1 MGFAVITG
9 AASGIGACT
18 AKRLKAQGYDV
29 IGIDLKNA
37 DIKADLS
44 TVKGRKN
51 AIKQANEMTKGKI
64 DRLVIAAGLG
74 GHLDDGQLV
83 AKVNYFGAVSL
94 LDGLRDA
101 LEKSNGRCVVI
112 GSNSSQMRTNPQAPM
127 VEAMLEGDE
136 AKTVEVIGDFHAAA
150 VYGHSKHALTRA
162 VRRRAA
168 DWGERGISI
177 NVIAPG
183 PTETPMLDGVK
194 DHPTISKS
202 LDMIPIPQKRFGRPD
217 EIADIIEFMLS
228 DSADY
233 MQGSVIYVDGGTDA
247 QLRPDAF

>member
-1 MGFAVITG
+1 MGIAVITG
-9 AASGIGACT
+9 AASGIGACVK
-18 AKRLKAQGYDV
+18 ARLENQGFDI
-29 IGIDLKNA
+29 IGIDLKGEA
-37 DIKADLS
+37 ISADLS
-44 TVKGRKN
+44 TAEGRQK
-51 AIKQANEMTKGKI
+51 AIDKALELSGGKI
-64 DRLVIAAGLG
+64 DRLVLAAGLG

-101 LEKSNGRCVVI
+101 LANSKGRCVVI

-136 AKTVEVIGDFHAAA
+136 AKTIEVIGDFHAAA

-228 DSADY
+228 DTADY

>member
-1 MGFAVITG
+1 
-9 AASGIGACT
+9 
-18 AKRLKAQGYDV
+18 
-29 IGIDLKNA
+29 
-37 DIKADLS
+37 
-44 TVKGRKN
+44 
-51 AIKQANEMTKGKI
+51 
-64 DRLVIAAGLG
+64 
-74 GHLDDGQLV
+74 
-83 AKVNYFGAVSL
+83 
-94 LDGLRDA
+94 
-101 LEKSNGRCVVI
+101 
-112 GSNSSQMRTNPQAPM
+112 M

-136 AKTVEVIGDFHAAA
+136 TKTIEVIGDFHAAA

-228 DSADY
+228 DTADY

-247 QLRPDAF
+247 QMRPDAF

>member
-1 MGFAVITG
+1 MKKAVITG
-9 AASGIGACT
+9 AASGIGARV
-18 AKRLKAQGYDV
+18 KVRLEAQGFKV
-29 IGIDLKNA
+29 IGIDLKNEA
-37 DIKADLS
+37 ISADLS
-44 TVKGRKN
+44 TPEGRQD
-51 AIKQANEMTKGKI
+51 AVDQTLEMSGGKI
-64 DRLVIAAGLG
+64 DRLVLAAGLG
-74 GHLDDGQLV
+74 GHLDDGALV
-83 AKVNYFGAVSL
+83 ARVNYFGAVSL
-94 LDGLRDA
+94 LDGFRDA
-101 LEKSNGRCVVI
+101 MAETKGRCVVI
-112 GSNSSQMRTNPQAPM
+112 GSNSAQMRTNPEAPM

-136 AKTVEVIGDFHAAA
+136 AKTIEVIGDFHAAA

-194 DHPTISKS
+194 EHPTISKS

-217 EIADIIEFMLS
+217 EIADIIEFLLS
-228 DSADY
+228 DTADY

-247 QLRPDAF
+247 QIRPDAF

>member
-1 MGFAVITG
+1 MGIAVITG
-9 AASGIGACT
+9 AASGIGARVK
-18 AKRLKAQGYDV
+18 ARLKAQGHDI
-29 IGIDLKNA
+29 IGIDLKDEA
-37 DIKADLS
+37 ISADLS
-44 TVKGRKN
+44 TLDGRQA
-51 AIKQANEMTKGKI
+51 AIKQALEMSGGKI
-64 DRLVIAAGLG
+64 DRLVLAAGLG
-74 GHLDDGQLV
+74 GHLDDGALV
-83 AKVNYFGAVSL
+83 ARVNYFGAVSL

-101 LEKSNGRCVVI
+101 LAATQGRCVVI
-112 GSNSSQMRTNPQAPM
+112 GSNSSQMRTDPKAPM

-136 AKTVEVIGDFHAAA
+136 AKTVEIIGDFHAAM

-168 DWGERGISI
+168 EWGELGISV

-194 DHPTISKS
+194 EHPTISKS
-202 LDMIPIPQKRFGRPD
+202 LDMIPIPQKRFGTPD
-217 EIADIIEFMLS
+217 EIADIIEFLLS
-228 DSADY
+228 DTADY

>member
-1 MGFAVITG
+1 MGIAVITG

-18 AKRLKAQGYDV
+18 KTRLEAQGYEI
-29 IGIDLKNA
+29 IGIDLK
-37 DIKADLS
+37 DETISADLS
-44 TVKGRKN
+44 TPAGRQA
-51 AIKQANEMTKGKI
+51 AIDETLKRCGGKI

-74 GHLDDGQLV
+74 GHLENGALV
-83 AKVNYFGAVSL
+83 ARVNYFGAVTL
-94 LDGLRDA
+94 LDGFKEA
-101 LEKSNGRCVVI
+101 LAATQGRCVVI
-112 GSNSSQMRTNPQAPM
+112 GSNSAQMRTDPKAPM

-136 AKTVEVIGDFHAAA
+136 TKTVEVIGDFHAAM

-168 DWGERGISI
+168 EWGELGISI

-194 DHPTISKS
+194 EHPTIRKS
-202 LDMIPIPQKRFGRPD
+202 LDMIPIPQKRFGRP
-217 EIADIIEFMLS
+217 EEMTDIIEFLLS
-228 DSADY
+228 DTADY